1 MSFTNS
7 LNTGLRTVS
16 GGVNRRSSG
25 SGTRY
30 GRVVDII
37 LDENHRRYK
46 ELGGGTAINGVFYL
60 PLEDSAS
67 VEEMGTTY
75 FAYQSSAHIKLV
87 PIVGEIVELTKTAGV
102 RPGNGTRM
110 YYTGIVNVWN
120 SSNSGVYLNTGSDL
134 ELNLT
139 SNGTFL
145 ERADINPIRSTPGD
159 VQIEGR
165 QGQSIRFTGSKGRGN
180 LLVDD
185 DNLGKPLTILS
196 NGQSEKEGGFLT
208 ITENV
213 DLDSN
218 SIYLASDHRIRLT
231 PASTK
236 RLSYDDIPTQSDH
249 FRGNQVVIN
258 GGRLY
263 FNAKLDDIQLSS
275 ITSVGINTEGSVNID
290 ASTYSCID
298 APFIYLGH
306 KARTS
311 PNANKEPVLLGNQTE
326 IFLEIM
332 LNMMQGMATDMAA
345 AKTIDGK
352 PIPTLNKRGM
362 SMKTVLKN
370 LKRQLNPGGP
380 SNLKSKKVFTE

>member
-7 LNTGLRTVS
+7 LNNSIKAPGSTTR
-16 GGVNRRSSG
+16 NSSG
-25 SGTRY
+25 ISLY

-37 LDENHRRYK
+37 LDENHKDYARY
-46 ELGGGTAINGVFYL
+46 GGGIAINGVMYV
-60 PLEDSAS
+60 PLVDNLYS
-67 VEEMGTTY
+67 EELGVVY
-75 FAYQSSAHIKLV
+75 FAYQGSAHIKTV
-87 PIVGEIVELTKTAGV
+87 PTVGEIVELKKMANP
-102 RPGNGTRM
+102 RPGEGSRRH
-110 YYTGIVNVWN
+110 YIRIVNIWN
-120 SSNSGVYLNTGSDL
+120 NSNTGVYPDTNRSL
-134 ELNLT
+134 ELNNT
-139 SNGTFL
+139 SDGTFL
-145 ERADINPIRSTPGD
+145 ELGDINPIRSTPGD

-165 QGQSIRFTGSKGRGN
+165 QGQSLRFTGGISKGN
-180 LLVDD
+180 PII
-185 DNLGKPLTILS
+185 DNENIGKPLVILS
-196 NGQSEKEGGFLT
+196 NGQINSEEGFST
-208 ITENV
+208 IIENV
-213 DLDSN
+213 DEDAN
-218 SIYLASDHRIRLT
+218 SIYLASDHKIKLT

-236 RLSYDDIPTQSDH
+236 RLAYDDIPTKSDQ
-249 FRGNQVVIN
+249 FRGNQVLIN

-326 IFLEIM
+326 IFLEVL

-362 SMKTVLKN
+362 SMKQVLKD
-370 LKRQLNPGGP
+370 LKRQLNPGGQ

>member
-7 LNTGLRTVS
+7 INNSVKST
-16 GGVNRRSSG
+16 
-25 SGTRY
+25 SGTSRTNSNATLY

-37 LDENHRRYK
+37 LDENHSEYGSK
-46 ELGGGTAINGVFYL
+46 GGGIAINGVFYI
-60 PLEDSAS
+60 PLVDNLYNDKLGA
-67 VEEMGTTY
+67 TY
-75 FAYQSSAHIKLV
+75 FAYQGSAHIKTV
-87 PIVGEIVELTKTAGV
+87 PIVGEIVELQKMANPRSGQGS
-102 RPGNGTRM
+102 RRHYTR
-110 YYTGIVNVWN
+110 IVNIWN
-120 SSNSGVYLNTGSDL
+120 NSNSGVYPDTNRSL
-134 ELNLT
+134 ELDIT
-139 SNGTFL
+139 SNGTFTEL
-145 ERADINPIRSTPGD
+145 ADVNPIRSAPGD

-165 QGQSIRFTGSKGRGN
+165 QGQSLRFTGGISSN
-180 LLVDD
+180 NAIIDPE
-185 DNLGKPLTILS
+185 NIGKPLTILS
-196 NGQSEKEGGFLT
+196 NGQADVDGGFLT
-208 ITENV
+208 IPENV
-213 DLDSN
+213 DKDAN
-218 SIYLASDHRIRLT
+218 SIYLAADHKIKLT

-236 RLSYDDIPTQSDH
+236 RLAYDDNPTPSDE

-275 ITSVGINTEGSVNID
+275 ITSVGINTEGSINMD

-326 IFLEIM
+326 IFLEVL

-352 PIPTLNKRGM
+352 PIPTINKRGM
-362 SMKTVLKN
+362 SMKQVLKD
-370 LKRQLNPGGP
+370 LKRQLNPGGQ

>member
-7 LNTGLRTVS
+7 LNTGLRTI
-16 GGVNRRSSG
+16 GRGSSK
-25 SGTRY
+25 SSSANRY
-30 GRVVDII
+30 GRVVDIV
-37 LDENHRRYK
+37 LDENHPRYK
-46 ELGGGTAINGVFYL
+46 EKGGGIAINGVFYI
-60 PLEDSAS
+60 PLNDSI
-67 VEEMGTTY
+67 VGEEMVTTY
-75 FAYQSSAHIKLV
+75 FAYQSSAHVKLI
-87 PIVGEIVELTKTAGV
+87 PIVGEIIELKKIVNPT
-102 RPGNGTRM
+102 PGNSSRM

-120 SSNSGVYLNTGSDL
+120 NSNSGVYMDTGSNL
-134 ELNLT
+134 ELNLS
-139 SNGTFL
+139 SNGTFI
-145 ERADINPIRSTPGD
+145 ERADVNPIRSTPGD
-159 VQIEGR
+159 VQFEGR

-185 DNLGKPLTILS
+185 DNLGKPLTIIS
-196 NGQSEKEGGFLT
+196 NGQSEKEGGFFT

-213 DLDSN
+213 DIDSN

-236 RLSYDDIPTQSDH
+236 RLSYNDIPIQSDH
-249 FRGNQVVIN
+249 YRGNQVVIN

-263 FNAKLDDIQLSS
+263 FNAKIDDIQLSS

-290 ASTYSCID
+290 ASTYSCLD

-306 KARTS
+306 KARTA
-311 PNANKEPVLLGNQTE
+311 PNANKEPILLGNQTE
-326 IFLEIM
+326 IFLEVL

-362 SMKTVLKN
+362 SMKKVLKD